1 MNSNLN
7 KDLNLEQINDI
18 TNTNTFNNKNPKN
31 DNNNNPINQNMNEN
45 ENDINQIEQ
54 NQDQNYINIID
65 NNNMNNNMNN
75 NNYNYN
81 NNNDMNQNYNYDYNY
96 NYQDVVM
103 PDINDLICDQKQF
116 IDDDYLLQL
125 HQRLVQTRELR
136 KISENGV
143 KILNGR
149 VRCLKDENQKTL
161 NKIYRTGKKMDEKL
175 LNLERKKSQSR
186 EKMERIKRLEYE
198 LNLLKNRN
206 MNQKIDRDNGLI
218 NSRKKVLSENK
229 IKGQISKKEKDEICN
244 IKLMNEL
251 NEKNIKKNKIEVI
264 RSQAAQKIQKKR
276 MAEIEKKESIIKDLE
291 QKINYEINKKNEL
304 EEEINKMLKEE
315 TETFERI
322 NKTNEMQKKIFADF
336 EKILR
341 DNSGVNNIYDNYY
354 KNEIDLNSNENNQYE
369 ENEGNNKD
377 NENNEIYE

>member
-31 DNNNNPINQNMNEN
+31 ENNNNPINQNMNEN

-65 NNNMNNNMNN
+65 NNNMNNN
-75 NNYNYN
+75 NYNY

-161 NKIYRTGKKMDEKL
+161 NKIYRTGKK
-175 LNLERKKSQSR
+175 
-186 EKMERIKRLEYE
+186 RIK
-198 LNLLKNRN
+198 
-206 MNQKIDRDNGLI
+206 
-218 NSRKKVLSENK
+218 
-229 IKGQISKKEKDEICN
+229 
-244 IKLMNEL
+244 
-251 NEKNIKKNKIEVI
+251 
-264 RSQAAQKIQKKR
+264 
-276 MAEIEKKESIIKDLE
+276 
-291 QKINYEINKKNEL
+291 NY
-304 EEEINKMLKEE
+304 
-315 TETFERI
+315 
-322 NKTNEMQKKIFADF
+322 
-336 EKILR
+336 
-341 DNSGVNNIYDNYY
+341 
-354 KNEIDLNSNENNQYE
+354 
-369 ENEGNNKD
+369 
-377 NENNEIYE
+377 

>member
-65 NNNMNNNMNN
+65 NNNMNNN
-75 NNYNYN
+75 NYNY

-175 LNLERKKSQSR
+175 LNMERKKSQSR

-354 KNEIDLNSNENNQYE
+354 KNEIDLNSNENNQFE
-369 ENEGNNKD
+369 ENEGNIKD

>member
-18 TNTNTFNNKNPKN
+18 SNTNTFNNKNPKN
-31 DNNNNPINQNMNEN
+31 ENNNNNPINQNMNEN

-65 NNNMNNNMNN
+65 NNNMN

-175 LNLERKKSQSR
+175 LNMERKKSQSR

>member
-1 MNSNLN
+1 MNSNIN
-7 KDLNLEQINDI
+7 KDLNLDQINEI
-18 TNTNTFNNKNPKN
+18 NNINTFNNIVNKNNTDNQNYNEDK
-31 DNNNNPINQNMNEN
+31 NNNL
-45 ENDINQIEQ
+45 
-54 NQDQNYINIID
+54 
-65 NNNMNNNMNN
+65 
-75 NNYNYN
+75 
-81 NNNDMNQNYNYDYNY
+81 NQNYNYNY
-96 NYQDVVM
+96 ENIVM

-116 IDDDYLLQL
+116 IDDDYLLHL
-125 HQRLVQTRELR
+125 HQRLVQTKELR

-161 NKIYRTGKKMDEKL
+161 NKIYKTSKKVNEKL
-175 LNLERKKSQSR
+175 LNIERKKSQSK
-186 EKMERIKRLEYE
+186 EKMERIKRLENE
-198 LNLLKNRN
+198 LDLLKNKN

-229 IKGQISKKEKDEICN
+229 IKGRISKKEKDEICN

-354 KNEIDLNSNENNQYE
+354 KNEIDLNSNENNNYE

>member
-65 NNNMNNNMNN
+65 NNNMNNN
-75 NNYNYN
+75 NNYNY

-175 LNLERKKSQSR
+175 LNMERKKSQSR

-354 KNEIDLNSNENNQYE
+354 KNEIDLNSNENNQFE
-369 ENEGNNKD
+369 ENEGNIKD

>member
-1 MNSNLN
+1 MNSNIN
-7 KDLNLEQINDI
+7 KELNLDQINNI
-18 TNTNTFNNKNPKN
+18 NSVKS
-31 DNNNNPINQNMNEN
+31 INQNRNYNNNDIIQNNQKENDINDNYQNEN
-45 ENDINQIEQ
+45 EN
-54 NQDQNYINIID
+54 YNI
-65 NNNMNNNMNN
+65 
-75 NNYNYN
+75 
-81 NNNDMNQNYNYDYNY
+81 
-96 NYQDVVM
+96 NYQNIVM
-103 PDINDLICDQKQF
+103 PDIKDLILEQKPF

-149 VRCLKDENQKTL
+149 VRCLKEENQKTL
-161 NKIYRTGKKMDEKL
+161 NKIYKTGKMTNEKL
-175 LNLERKKSQSR
+175 LNMERKKSQSK
-186 EKMERIKRLEYE
+186 EKIDRIKRLENE
-198 LNLLKNRN
+198 LNILKNKN

-229 IKGQISKKEKDEICN
+229 IKGQMSKKEKDEICN

-354 KNEIDLNSNENNQYE
+354 KNEIDLNSNENNQFE
-369 ENEGNNKD
+369 ENEGNIKD

>member
-31 DNNNNPINQNMNEN
+31 ENNNNPINQNMNEN

-65 NNNMNNNMNN
+65 NNNMNNN
-75 NNYNYN
+75 NYNYN
-81 NNNDMNQNYNYDYNY
+81 YNNNDMNQNYNYDYNY

-175 LNLERKKSQSR
+175 LNMERKKSQSR

-354 KNEIDLNSNENNQYE
+354 KNEIDLNSNENNQFE
-369 ENEGNNKD
+369 ENEGNIKD
-377 NENNEIYE
+377 NENNENNEIYE

>member
-31 DNNNNPINQNMNEN
+31 DNNNPINQNMNEN

-65 NNNMNNNMNN
+65 NNNMNNN
-75 NNYNYN
+75 NYNY

-161 NKIYRTGKKMDEKL
+161 NKIYRTGKKMDEKI
-175 LNLERKKSQSR
+175 LNMERKKSQSR

-354 KNEIDLNSNENNQYE
+354 KNEIDLNSNENNNYE

>member
-1 MNSNLN
+1 MNSNIN
-7 KDLNLEQINDI
+7 KDLNLDQINEI
-18 TNTNTFNNKNPKN
+18 NNINTFNNIVNKNNTDNQNYNEDK
-31 DNNNNPINQNMNEN
+31 NNNL
-45 ENDINQIEQ
+45 
-54 NQDQNYINIID
+54 
-65 NNNMNNNMNN
+65 
-75 NNYNYN
+75 
-81 NNNDMNQNYNYDYNY
+81 NQNYNYNY
-96 NYQDVVM
+96 ENIVM

-116 IDDDYLLQL
+116 IDDDYLLHL
-125 HQRLVQTRELR
+125 HQRLVQTKELR

-161 NKIYRTGKKMDEKL
+161 NKIYKTSKKVNEKL
-175 LNLERKKSQSR
+175 LNIERKKSQSK
-186 EKMERIKRLEYE
+186 EKMERIKRLENE
-198 LNLLKNRN
+198 LNLLKNKN

-229 IKGQISKKEKDEICN
+229 IKGRISKKEKDEICN

-276 MAEIEKKESIIKDLE
+276 MAEIEKKEGIIKDLE
-291 QKINYEINKKNEL
+291 QKINYEINKKKEL

-315 TETFERI
+315 SETFERI
-322 NKTNEMQKKIFADF
+322 NKTNEMQKKIFSDF

-341 DNSGVNNIYDNYY
+341 DNSNLNSIYDNYY
-354 KNEIDLNSNENNQYE
+354 NNENEINNENDNE
-369 ENEGNNKD
+369 ENNNY
-377 NENNEIYE
+377 ENNGNYE

>member
-7 KDLNLEQINDI
+7 KDPNLEQINDI

-65 NNNMNNNMNN
+65 NNNMNNN

-81 NNNDMNQNYNYDYNY
+81 NNDVNQNYNYDYNY

-175 LNLERKKSQSR
+175 LNMERKKSQSR

>member
-31 DNNNNPINQNMNEN
+31 DNNNPINQNMNEN

-65 NNNMNNNMNN
+65 NNNMNNN
-75 NNYNYN
+75 NYNY

-175 LNLERKKSQSR
+175 LNMERKKSQSR

-354 KNEIDLNSNENNQYE
+354 KNEIDLNSNENNQFE
-369 ENEGNNKD
+369 ENEGNIKD

>member
-65 NNNMNNNMNN
+65 NNNMNNNNN
-75 NNYNYN
+75 FNY

-175 LNLERKKSQSR
+175 LNMERKKSQSR

-354 KNEIDLNSNENNQYE
+354 KNEIDLNSNENNNYE

>member
-31 DNNNNPINQNMNEN
+31 DNNNPINQNMNEN

-65 NNNMNNNMNN
+65 NNNMNNN
-75 NNYNYN
+75 NYNY
-81 NNNDMNQNYNYDYNY
+81 NNDMNQNYNYDYNY

-175 LNLERKKSQSR
+175 LNMERKKSQSR

-354 KNEIDLNSNENNQYE
+354 KNEIDLNSNENNNYE

>member
-1 MNSNLN
+1 MNSNIN
-7 KDLNLEQINDI
+7 KDLNLDQINEI
-18 TNTNTFNNKNPKN
+18 NNINTFNNIVNKNNIDNQNYNEDK
-31 DNNNNPINQNMNEN
+31 NNNL
-45 ENDINQIEQ
+45 
-54 NQDQNYINIID
+54 
-65 NNNMNNNMNN
+65 
-75 NNYNYN
+75 
-81 NNNDMNQNYNYDYNY
+81 NQNYNYNY
-96 NYQDVVM
+96 DNIVM

-116 IDDDYLLQL
+116 IDDDYLLHL
-125 HQRLVQTRELR
+125 HQRLVQTKELR

-161 NKIYRTGKKMDEKL
+161 NKIYKTSKKVNEKL
-175 LNLERKKSQSR
+175 LNIERKKSQSK
-186 EKMERIKRLEYE
+186 EKMERIKRLENE
-198 LNLLKNRN
+198 LNLLKNKN

-229 IKGQISKKEKDEICN
+229 IKGRISKKEKDEICN

>member
-31 DNNNNPINQNMNEN
+31 DNNNNNPINQNMNEN

-65 NNNMNNNMNN
+65 NNNMNNNNN
-75 NNYNYN
+75 FNY

-175 LNLERKKSQSR
+175 LNMERKKSQSR

>member
-31 DNNNNPINQNMNEN
+31 ENNNNPINQNMNEN

-65 NNNMNNNMNN
+65 NNNMN

-175 LNLERKKSQSR
+175 LNMERKKSQSR

-354 KNEIDLNSNENNQYE
+354 KNEIDLNSNENNNYE

>member
-31 DNNNNPINQNMNEN
+31 ENNNNPINQNMNEN

-65 NNNMNNNMNN
+65 NNNMNNN
-75 NNYNYN
+75 NYNY

-175 LNLERKKSQSR
+175 LNMERKKSQSR

-229 IKGQISKKEKDEICN
+229 IKGRISKKEKDEICN

-354 KNEIDLNSNENNQYE
+354 KNEIDLNSNENNQFE
-369 ENEGNNKD
+369 ENEGNIKD
-377 NENNEIYE
+377 NENNENNEIYE